1 MKTKSIFILI
11 VVLSAIFFLFSC
23 EQGIT
28 NDNTE
33 YLNDLNGN
41 LQFKSIN
48 TTDYEISGWYN
59 DGWNTESHDIYMKYH
74 NLFSIVNP
82 YWYNLGTSTSSSIAN
97 GKIYERSYAFNNQEI
112 IEIHNNGDL
121 IIPAIGDVVQ
131 GQLNKILNSSRARK
145 RLIDNLVNTAI
156 VRNYDGWDLN
166 FEKAHEKDKA
176 LFSAFVNQL
185 GNTLQSKGK
194 VLDVTIGAFN
204 STTSE
209 SYWIFDLDGLK
220 TDAVRR
226 IKIMAYD
233 QHLGENP
240 IPLDAVGDISWVRSV
255 LNYVIHQR
263 NVPSDKVILGIPNY
277 GWSYTYNA
285 VTSSWTIQFPFS
297 THTYYM
303 SRPSFQTWWQ
313 DVYKENYA
321 EWTDAGVSY
330 AAFYN
335 NAQSVQER
343 LRLVTEFNLAGA
355 CFWVLGRED
364 ENIYTSAIPAE
375 LPGIR

>member
-1 MKTKSIFILI
+1 M
-11 VVLSAIFFLFSC
+11 VLSAIFFLFSC

-145 RLIDNLVNTAI
+145 RLIDNLV
-156 VRNYDGWDLN
+156 Y
-166 FEKAHEKDKA
+166 
-176 LFSAFVNQL
+176 SY
-185 GNTLQSKGK
+185 SKK
-194 VLDVTIGAFN
+194 L
-204 STTSE
+204 
-209 SYWIFDLDGLK
+209 
-220 TDAVRR
+220 
-226 IKIMAYD
+226 
-233 QHLGENP
+233 
-240 IPLDAVGDISWVRSV
+240 
-255 LNYVIHQR
+255 
-263 NVPSDKVILGIPNY
+263 
-277 GWSYTYNA
+277 
-285 VTSSWTIQFPFS
+285 
-297 THTYYM
+297 
-303 SRPSFQTWWQ
+303 
-313 DVYKENYA
+313 
-321 EWTDAGVSY
+321 
-330 AAFYN
+330 
-335 NAQSVQER
+335 
-343 LRLVTEFNLAGA
+343 
-355 CFWVLGRED
+355 
-364 ENIYTSAIPAE
+364 
-375 LPGIR
+375 